1 MAGTEERV
9 SVQSAEIPQKADI
22 DAGVRDA
29 YEAEGYILPDGNKDN
44 TKVRERIVAVLA
56 PHKVLKWAD
65 REEKAITRGALVQAV
80 FPSLT
85 GPEGFGDADDPQLA
99 LAIWTAI
106 DGNLWNELRPG
117 AAGPIQKMVGL
128 SMGNG
133 YVLIRCQ
140 IGVDRIGAAY
150 ITDDLKCIE
159 RDLLGPDNTTLAR
172 LLDRLVATRSM
183 LILRQP
189 DNAGRYA
196 TGLDRQM
203 KALSASSHEQL
214 KLAIEAS
221 TSAGGDDEG
230 GEPGNGDEPGDG
242 PGEN

>member
-9 SVQSAEIPQKADI
+9 SVQSTESPQKADI
-22 DAGVRDA
+22 DAGVLDA
-29 YEAEGYILPDGNKDN
+29 YAEEGYVLPDGTKDN
-44 TKVRERIVAVLA
+44 TKVRERIVDILT

-65 REEKAITRGALVQAV
+65 RDSQAITRGALVQAV

-85 GPEGFGDADDPQLA
+85 GPEDFGDADDPQLA
-99 LAIWTAI
+99 LAVWTAI
-106 DGNLWNELRPG
+106 DRALWNELRPG

-128 SMGNG
+128 RMGNG

-159 RDLLGPDNTTLAR
+159 RDLLGPDNTALAR
-172 LLDRLVATRSM
+172 LLDRLVGTRTM

-189 DNAGRYA
+189 DNAKRYA

-203 KALSASSHEQL
+203 KALSASSHDQL
-214 KLAIEAS
+214 VLAIEAS
-221 TSAGGDDEG
+221 VSAGEDE
-230 GEPGNGDEPGDG
+230 DEAGADQGDG
-242 PGEN
+242 AGED